1 MIVEDE
7 GDILDVYSNFLRRKG
22 YIIEVSAPTANE
34 ILHDYEIYKP
44 DLVIIDY
51 RLPGSMNGLEASE
64 KILQRYPSARILIMT
79 AFDRVK
85 EEMKKNS
92 FFDNKKVIVLIKPLR
107 LGHLARLIPRLE

>member
-64 KILQRYPSARILIMT
+64 KILQRHPSARILIMT

-107 LGHLARLIPRLE
+107 LGHLARLISGLE